1 MRSLLLVVK
10 DDVSVDGGIFERLAQ
25 FRPPV
30 VEDDGVI
37 DGRISER
44 LAQFDSSIVEDDG
57 VVGRGISKRL
67 VFLIIEDDKIID
79 GGKFEG

>member
-10 DDVSVDGGIFERLAQ
+10 DDVSVDEKIFGRSAQ

-30 VEDDGVI
+30 VEDDGVV

-44 LAQFDSSIVEDDG
+44 SA
-57 VVGRGISKRL
+57 
-67 VFLIIEDDKIID
+67 
-79 GGKFEG
+79 